1 MAFCLKS
8 FTVNSGSFNC
18 PPVLLSKSGS
28 CDNYFTVIIGNNGT
42 GKSRFVS
49 NLVHSFLELND
60 NKRRAKLEF
69 ELEYQVNEE
78 EFRFE
83 NKLRNRKLNDEKI
96 RFGKPN
102 KLIAIATS
110 LSDKFPVDNYGK
122 SRNFENRLNLK
133 EEFYVYLG
141 TRNRM
146 PGSSTRALM
155 DRAVSTLLQNIH
167 EDSNDE
173 RYRDIF
179 DYLNYEPVIKLSYRI
194 YVPEYLRGHVK
205 SKSFNGRE
213 LKELLKDWS
222 ERRGGFRANFYQKA
236 VDTYSDSY
244 WDRLAEMYI
253 QTLNSCDQESRRPEY
268 SFVVNFSEKNSH
280 RDNEIFHL
288 RQEDSYFL
296 LEELR
301 RFDLVKGPEI
311 SLYKRGG
318 GEFDFHDA
326 SSGEASILSTLI
338 GLIPNLSNN
347 SLIVIDEPEIS
358 LHPSWQYRY
367 IELIDRIISGFNGCH
382 VIVATHSHFLVS
394 DLPLYRSHVVHF
406 KNNKTSDID
415 VSYIDHETHGLS
427 AEEILLDVFD
437 MPSTRNYF
445 LSKEVSE
452 ALELLA
458 EGKKESDR
466 FVELL
471 EKLKRY
477 LPNLKKIDPLHTVIK
492 TLISAGG

>member
-1 MAFCLKS
+1 MAFRLKS
-8 FTVNSGSFNC
+8 FAVNSGSFNS
-18 PPVLLSKSGS
+18 PPVRLSKPDS
-28 CDNYFTVIIGNNGT
+28 CYNYFTVIIGNNGT
-42 GKSRFVS
+42 GKSRFLS
-49 NLVHSFLELND
+49 NLVYSFLELND
-60 NKRRAKLEF
+60 KRKRAKLEF
-69 ELEYQVNEE
+69 KLEYQINEE
-78 EFRFE
+78 MFTFESNPQNRNFRDE
-83 NKLRNRKLNDEKI
+83 N
-96 RFGKPN
+96 FHYGKPN

-141 TRNRM
+141 TRSRM

-167 EDSNDE
+167 EDRNDE

-179 DYLNYEPVIKLSYRI
+179 DYLNYEPVIKLSYRV
-194 YVPEYLRGHVK
+194 YVPEYLSGHVK
-205 SKSFNGRE
+205 SNNFNGRE
-213 LKELLKDWS
+213 LKELLKNWS

-253 QTLNSCDQESRRPEY
+253 QTLNSCVQESRRPEY

-280 RDNEIFHL
+280 RENTLFHL

-301 RFDLVKGPEI
+301 RYDLVQGPEI
-311 SLYKRGG
+311 SLYKKGG

-326 SSGEASILSTLI
+326 SSGEACILSTLI

-367 IELIDRIISGFNGCH
+367 IELIDRIISGFKGCH

-406 KNNKTSDID
+406 KNNRTSNID

-458 EGKKESDR
+458 EGKRKSAR
-466 FVELL
+466 YVELS
-471 EKLKRY
+471 EKLERY
-477 LPNLKKIDPLHTVIK
+477 FPNLKEIDPLHSVIK
-492 TLISAGG
+492 TLISAGS

>member
-1 MAFCLKS
+1 MAFRLKS
-8 FTVNSGSFNC
+8 FAVNSGSFNS
-18 PPVLLSKSGS
+18 PPVLLSKSYS

-49 NLVHSFLELND
+49 NLVYSFLELNE
-60 NKRRAKLEF
+60 KRKRAKLEF
-69 ELEYQVNEE
+69 KLEYQINGED
-78 EFRFE
+78 FTFE
-83 NKLRNRKLNDEKI
+83 NSPQNRKFIDE
-96 RFGKPN
+96 RFHYGKPN

-141 TRNRM
+141 TRSRM
-146 PGSSTRALM
+146 PGSSTRSLM
-155 DRAVSTLLQNIH
+155 ERAVSTLLQNIH
-167 EDSNDE
+167 EGRNDE

-179 DYLNYEPVIKLSYRI
+179 DYLNYEPVIKLSYRVYI
-194 YVPEYLRGHVK
+194 PEYLSGHVE
-205 SKSFNGRE
+205 SNNFNGIA
-213 LKELLKDWS
+213 LKNLLKDWS
-222 ERRGGFRANFYQKA
+222 KRRGGFRADFYQKA
-236 VDTYSDSY
+236 VDTYSHSY

-253 QTLNSCDQESRRPEY
+253 LTLNSCVHESRRPEY

-280 RDNEIFHL
+280 RQNTLFHL

-301 RFDLVKGPEI
+301 RYDLVQGPEI
-311 SLYKRGG
+311 SLYKIGG

-326 SSGEASILSTLI
+326 SSGEACILSTLI
-338 GLIPNLSNN
+338 GLIPNLSDN

-367 IELIDRIISGFNGCH
+367 IELIDRIIGGFNGCH

-406 KNNKTSDID
+406 KNNRTSDID
-415 VSYIDHETHGLS
+415 VSYIAHETHGLS

-458 EGKKESDR
+458 EGKKKSAR
-466 FVELL
+466 YIELL
-471 EKLKRY
+471 EKLERY
-477 LPNLKKIDPLHTVIK
+477 LPNLKEIDPLHSIIK
-492 TLISAGG
+492 TLISAGS